1 MLTTGL
7 FNYLDN
13 QWLPTWLH
21 FAAVYGLKELLQTLL
36 KFPASA
42 KAFFVRNGSGRKPI
56 DLAIEQ
62 GHLDVVRILNDY
74 GKQIERLQEELVAS
88 TNGLSLFDNEHMTL
102 PSSIQSGQCVLK
114 YNAPKNG
121 KDFAV
126 KRVGEGWSARQS
138 ELQSRAFVFSVASEN
153 RILQA
158 KNELLLLIEKFK
170 CGISI
175 DNFKEIF
182 TDWER
187 LYNDVLEGQM
197 SNELQFSL
205 NQIKMLC
212 SLDDIHQSDYD
223 DDDEGAEV
231 EEEEEKHKDVTSNG
245 GYQPGGRRIA
255 PDSCLSRQAPGQFNG
270 RLRNEATAGS
280 TIVATQADTDSAE
293 RQLNAPIFAPLAAE
307 QPRKTSHHRKVITLF
322 FCLFTANACLKGND
336 SYVVPIIDILQTPDY
351 VRMTKVISFFT
362 ECSLLGR
369 D

>member
-1 MLTTGL
+1 M
-7 FNYLDN
+7 
-13 QWLPTWLH
+13 
-21 FAAVYGLKELLQTLL
+21 
-36 KFPASA
+36 
-42 KAFFVRNGSGRKPI
+42 RNGSGRKPI

-74 GKQIERLQEELVAS
+74 GKQIERLQEELVVS

-102 PSSIQSGQCVLK
+102 PSSIPSGQCVLE

-126 KRVGEGWSARQS
+126 KRVGEGWSAKQS
-138 ELQSRAFVFSVASEN
+138 ELQSKAFVCSVESEN

-175 DNFKEIF
+175 ENFKEIF

-197 SNELQFSL
+197 SSELQFSL

-223 DDDEGAEV
+223 DDDEEAEV
-231 EEEEEKHKDVTSNG
+231 EEEKNKDVTLNG
-245 GYQPGGRRIA
+245 DYQPGGRRIA
-255 PDSCLSRQAPGQFNG
+255 PDSFLSRPAPGPYNG
-270 RLRNEATAGS
+270 LLRNEATAGS
-280 TIVATQADTDSAE
+280 RIVATQADTDSAE
-293 RQLNAPIFAPLAAE
+293 KQLNAPLFAALSAE
-307 QPRKTSHHRKVITLF
+307 QPWKTSHHRKVITLF
-322 FCLFTANACLKGND
+322 FLNLNCTTVQFYSQSILKRNN
-336 SYVVPIIDILQTPDY
+336 SYVVPIIDILQTPGY
-351 VRMTKVISFFT
+351 VRITIVISFT
-362 ECSLLGR
+362 ECSLLG
-369 D
+369 